1 MKKKTIALFLALA
14 LVVGCA
20 IGGTVA
26 WLTATTDPVVNT
38 FTTAGIDIELKET
51 KQSDG
56 TALGKSAWSA
66 KLVPGASYTKDPT
79 VSVKDTTDVDIW
91 LFVEFK
97 ESNVTYLTYT
107 STLTSANG
115 WTQGDGTNIPADV
128 WYREV
133 ETTDTPK
140 SWNLLA
146 DLTENGQSTGKQVAV
161 KHTLTKEIVEAD
173 GFAAPSLTYTAY
185 AIQKDSFATAALAW
199 AELNPTT

>member
-56 TALGKSAWSA
+56 TSLGESAWSA

-97 ESNVTYLTYT
+97 ASNVTYLTYT
-107 STLTSANG
+107 STLTTANG

-133 ETTDTPK
+133 MASDTTRSWELLSGNTISVKDT
-140 SWNLLA
+140 
-146 DLTENGQSTGKQVAV
+146 V
-161 KHTLTKEIVEAD
+161 TK
-173 GFAAPSLTYTAY
+173 GNMNAAASATLTYTAY
-185 AIQKDSFATAALAW
+185 ASQLYKSAGVEFSAKEAW
-199 AELNPTT
+199 DNVPKA